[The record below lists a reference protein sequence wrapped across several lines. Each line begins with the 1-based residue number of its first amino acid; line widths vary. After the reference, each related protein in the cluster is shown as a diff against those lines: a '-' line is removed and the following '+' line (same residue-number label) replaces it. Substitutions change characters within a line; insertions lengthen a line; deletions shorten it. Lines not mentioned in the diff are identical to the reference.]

1 MLYNNSYHLQSLFTY
16 NDIIDLPGKK
26 FLFYSEIMVFL
37 AENLLE
43 FFGAKKVNLDHS
55 THIYLSCSS
64 RMAYTRFVNFII
76 Q

>member
-16 NDIIDLPGKK
+16 NDIIDLPGKE

-43 FFGAKKVNLDHS
+43 FFGAKKL
-55 THIYLSCSS
+55 I
-64 RMAYTRFVNFII
+64 
-76 Q
+76 